1 MKKLAIFL
9 TFALLVSCGGDTG
22 SGKLQDNG
30 EKLAT
35 TANDCSKFV
44 PEGFTLEK
52 QLDGCGF
59 SMATAKN
66 GDGICPRVLIIVKD
80 DKLVRISKEIKCKS
94 IVFGGEDLVCSKLSE
109 DVHGVPVEF
118 EMGGNS
124 IDDTFIKIIDD
135 KTFKDVP
142 VDLGAG
148 FVARDFAD
156 SNYDGYYELIVVD
169 NRWNG
174 LKIFEKVQYP
184 FTQKI
189 AVYKGGK
196 FVDETSRF
204 VNHLDA
210 GINAWSKQMTDTTNE
225 IESAKAAV
233 VLALIYKDKGQMNE
247 GVSLMEKIINGTSS
261 QILKESIEYFLREY
275 KKGGNPD
282 WFYPARKQAWE
293 LLPWQPPNSP

>member
-1 MKKLAIFL
+1 MKKFAIYLAL
-9 TFALLVSCGGDTG
+9 VLLVSCGGD
-22 SGKLQDNG
+22 SGTKKPQENG
-30 EKLAT
+30 DKPST
-35 TANDCSKFV
+35 SVNDCTKFV
-44 PEGFTLEK
+44 PKGFTLER

-80 DKLVRISKEIKCKS
+80 GKLVRISKEIKCKS

-109 DVHGVPVEF
+109 DVRGVPVEF
-118 EMGGNS
+118 EMGGNG
-124 IDDTFIKIIDD
+124 IDDTFIKVIDD
-135 KTFKDVP
+135 KTFRDVS
-142 VDLGAG
+142 VTLGAG

-156 SNYDGYYELIVVD
+156 SNYDGYYELIIID
-169 NRWNG
+169 NRWEG
-174 LKIFEKVQYP
+174 LKIFQKIQYP

-189 AVYKGGK
+189 AVYRDGK

-210 GINAWSKQMTDTTNE
+210 GINAWTKQMTEATNE

-247 GVSLMEKIINGTSS
+247 GVTLMEKIINGTSS

-275 KKGGNPD
+275 KKSGNPD

-293 LLPWQPPNSP
+293 PLSWQPPNSP

>member
-1 MKKLAIFL
+1 MKRFAIFL
-9 TFALLVSCGGDTG
+9 ALMLLVSCGGDAGT
-22 SGKLQDNG
+22 KKPQENG
-30 EKLAT
+30 DKPST
-35 TANDCSKFV
+35 SANDCSKFV
-44 PEGFTLEK
+44 PEGFTLER

-80 DKLVRISKEIKCKS
+80 GKLVRISKEIKCKS

-109 DVHGVPVEF
+109 NVRGVPVEF
-118 EMGGNS
+118 EMGGNG

-142 VDLGAG
+142 LTLGAG
-148 FVARDFAD
+148 FVPRDFAD
-156 SNYDGYYELIVVD
+156 SNYDGYYELIVID
-169 NRWNG
+169 NRWEG
-174 LKIFEKVQYP
+174 LKIFQKIQYP

-189 AVYKGGK
+189 AVYRDGK

-210 GINAWSKQMTDTTNE
+210 GINAWTKQMTEATNE

-247 GVSLMEKIINGTSS
+247 GVSLMEKIINETSS

-275 KKGGNPD
+275 KKDGNPD

-293 LLPWQPPNSP
+293 PIMWQPSNSP